1 MYANDDVLLITK
13 DDLFK
18 YTQLSGNFDIDKITP
33 FIKVAQDIE
42 VQQLLGTVL
51 YRKILT
57 DVQDGVLAG
66 NYLTLV
72 SEYVQP
78 MLIHYSM
85 ADLLLF
91 HGYEVSNAGIVRNSP
106 EGTQLPSE
114 NEINTLVER
123 TRSTADTYRRRLVD
137 YLSYYPQLF
146 PEYTAN
152 QNNGQYPT
160 SYPTNYTGWNLM

>member
-123 TRSTADTYRRRLVD
+123 TRATADTYRRRLVD

>member
-57 DVQDGVLAG
+57 DVQNSTLTG

-78 MLIHYSM
+78 MLIH
-85 ADLLLF
+85 
-91 HGYEVSNAGIVRNSP
+91 
-106 EGTQLPSE
+106 
-114 NEINTLVER
+114 
-123 TRSTADTYRRRLVD
+123 
-137 YLSYYPQLF
+137 
-146 PEYTAN
+146 
-152 QNNGQYPT
+152 
-160 SYPTNYTGWNLM
+160 